1 MLILPRWHHSLRLST
16 VLQLVIVTI
25 KQQVHS
31 LIALKLLLLHSQSK
45 QMPLQSE
52 AYLWQMLIYFYH
64 SFTVELGHKFAA
76 TLLYFP
82 SHLQCVAALPSE
94 IQNIKNSRKSDIFNI
109 ITTV

>member
-1 MLILPRWHHSLRLST
+1 

-52 AYLWQMLIYFYH
+52 AYLWQMLIYFTTLLPLNSAINLQQLCYISH
-64 SFTVELGHKFAA
+64 HICSVLLHYLVKYKISKTVENL
-76 TLLYFP
+76 TYL
-82 SHLQCVAALPSE
+82 
-94 IQNIKNSRKSDIFNI
+94 
-109 ITTV
+109 T